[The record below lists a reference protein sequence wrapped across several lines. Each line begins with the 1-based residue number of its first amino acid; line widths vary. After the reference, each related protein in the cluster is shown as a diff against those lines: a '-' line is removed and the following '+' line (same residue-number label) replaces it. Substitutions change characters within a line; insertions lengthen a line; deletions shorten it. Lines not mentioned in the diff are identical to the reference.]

1 MYLEHFGLVTN
12 PFALSPRLNFLYRTI
27 PFEESM
33 AHLVYGI
40 ENNEAII
47 MITGAIGTGK
57 TMAIQSFLS
66 RLGDDFVFALVT
78 NTRVDSKELLKLI
91 LEDLGLELAPGMD
104 KSDLLIMFKDF
115 LIRSSREGKRVL
127 VVVDEAQNL
136 DRDALEEIRLLTN
149 LGQGEG
155 QPVQV
160 VLMGQPELLEVL
172 NRDDL
177 AQLRQRIRVH
187 YHLDHLTAKEVRGYI
202 EHRMQVAGG
211 EAGVFSSGAC
221 ERIHELSGGVPRV
234 VNTLAGDAL
243 LAAFVGGRAR
253 VEASDVNPTRVASVP
268 GEITVEKF
276 AVPEHRDS
284 SPAAEAGGAT
294 PSRETTASSRPIER
308 NTSPGS
314 VEPGPTP
321 VRRPQRNPPR
331 PPRRAAR
338 SRSARHRWIWV
349 LAPAAVVVIVVVAWY
364 AGFLDFIPSPLSGRF
379 TAGPGMASGSADT
392 GLVAAVQR
400 PSGTPA
406 AVAPADSTATG
417 QQEKD
422 SDGIPLAEGV
432 QPTTEN
438 TAGSQEEG
446 LPVLDAH
453 YIRTDS
459 FRTVAR
465 AERAVSAWEQEG
477 YTSFFRPTVFRGTTW
492 YRVYMGP
499 FATRAQALRE
509 ANRLKELGRISYFVI
524 SKLDTH

>member
-12 PFALSPRLNFLYRTI
+12 PFALSPRLNFLYRTN

-66 RLGDDFVFALVT
+66 RLSDDFVFALVT

-243 LAAFVGGRAR
+243 LAAFVDGRSR
-253 VEASDVNPTRVASVP
+253 VEARDVNPTRVSSVP

-276 AVPEHRDS
+276 AVPERRDS
-284 SPAAEAGGAT
+284 SPATDAGPVS
-294 PSRETTASSRPIER
+294 PSRETTASSESIER
-308 NTSPGS
+308 NTPS
-314 VEPGPTP
+314 EPIEDGPTP
-321 VRRPQRNPPR
+321 ARKPQHSSRR
-331 PPRRAAR
+331 PPRRAVR
-338 SRSARHRWIWV
+338 TRSARRRWVWV
-349 LAPAAVVVIVVVAWY
+349 LALAAVALIVMAAWY
-364 AGFLDFIPSPLSGRF
+364 AGFLNFIPSPLSERF
-379 TAGPGMASGSADT
+379 ATAPGMASGSADT
-392 GLVAAVQR
+392 GHVTAVQE
-400 PSGTPA
+400 PSEIPV
-406 AVAPADSTATG
+406 AVAPADSYAIG
-417 QQEKD
+417 NQEND
-422 SDGIPLAEGV
+422 LDGKTLAGGG
-432 QPTTEN
+432 QPTAEN
-438 TAGSQEEG
+438 TAGQQDG
-446 LPVLDAH
+446 DLTVLDLH

-459 FRTVAR
+459 FRTVGR

-477 YTSFFRPTVFRGTTW
+477 YTSFYRPTVVRGTTW
-492 YRVYMGP
+492 YRVYLGP

-509 ANRLKELGRISYFVI
+509 ANRLKELGRISYFVVT
-524 SKLDTH
+524 KLETN